1 MRIRI
6 SKFLSVLLA
15 LIMVIS
21 VVPMSGIT
29 AYADTYSG
37 TYDGSD
43 TWTLDTE
50 TGVLTIS
57 GEGAIPNYSAT
68 DDKNRSPCIH

>member
-1 MRIRI
+1 
-6 SKFLSVLLA
+6 
-15 LIMVIS
+15 MVIS

-68 DDKNRSPCIH
+68 ADKNRSPWYSFRGHIKSVTKKII